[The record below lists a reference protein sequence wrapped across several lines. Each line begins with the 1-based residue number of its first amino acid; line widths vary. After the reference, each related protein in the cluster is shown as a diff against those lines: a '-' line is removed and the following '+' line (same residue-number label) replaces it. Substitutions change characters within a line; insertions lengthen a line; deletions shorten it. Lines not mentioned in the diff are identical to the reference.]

1 MITIGF
7 STRKDNPEFVTY
19 LKNTSNLKG
28 VQIIQKINNGEKSLS
43 QVYNE
48 ILKESE
54 YNYVVLLHDDVL
66 MDTKNWGQKLI
77 KHFKKNHEFGVLG
90 VAGTT
95 EIPESGR
102 WWDDNRKMLGIV
114 NHQKDGKKW
123 ESKYSKNWGDDITQ
137 SCFVDGLFIA
147 LDKTKIKN
155 DFDESFEGFHFYDVN
170 FCVNNFLNGVKI
182 GVIYNIRLT
191 HMSIGETNEKWEENR
206 ILFTEKFNK
215 ELPINSEIN
224 ITYKNKTF
232 NYIKKYNIK
241 IIINCG
247 DDIKWINDIIEKIS
261 SFDLPNYEINLIC
274 DDVISQQLNIDTNRI
289 KIFDKHFKEFSKNLS
304 ILKWDDNFINTKN
317 DLIFFIDDNVKLLN
331 NIFTSMCNI
340 YHSEKLIFGGI
351 FSSTINDDSM
361 ILGTQINMVKN
372 KENQIN
378 VVLRNNGS
386 FYNLFDGYR
395 ENNMGNLSDVF
406 VTTYNNLIKYDWFDT
421 QYNTN
426 VSFNDFAVKCF
437 INNQKIFVDTDS
449 ITTHTTF
456 QNTEKLNSDLNL
468 LVQQIMTN
476 PNKNFQSLITLVN
489 G

>member
-1 MITIGF
+1 
-7 STRKDNPEFVTY
+7 
-19 LKNTSNLKG
+19 
-28 VQIIQKINNGEKSLS
+28 
-43 QVYNE
+43 
-48 ILKESE
+48 
-54 YNYVVLLHDDVL
+54 
-66 MDTKNWGQKLI
+66 
-77 KHFKKNHEFGVLG
+77 
-90 VAGTT
+90 
-95 EIPESGR
+95 
-102 WWDDNRKMLGIV
+102 
-114 NHQKDGKKW
+114 
-123 ESKYSKNWGDDITQ
+123 
-137 SCFVDGLFIA
+137 
-147 LDKTKIKN
+147 
-155 DFDESFEGFHFYDVN
+155 
-170 FCVNNFLNGVKI
+170 
-182 GVIYNIRLT
+182 
-191 HMSIGETNEKWEENR
+191 
-206 ILFTEKFNK
+206 
-215 ELPINSEIN
+215 
-224 ITYKNKTF
+224 
-232 NYIKKYNIK
+232 
-241 IIINCG
+241 
-247 DDIKWINDIIEKIS
+247 
-261 SFDLPNYEINLIC
+261 
-274 DDVISQQLNIDTNRI
+274 
-289 KIFDKHFKEFSKNLS
+289 
-304 ILKWDDNFINTKN
+304 
-317 DLIFFIDDNVKLLN
+317 
-331 NIFTSMCNI
+331 MCNI